1 VLADG
6 QLGEPAAAI
15 VAGHLSWP
23 LEDPVIAG
31 RFALLAAKEGEAPGS
46 LVAVALGRPSTG
58 PAAGTDRAVVVA
70 LQEMDAG
77 TWAAASEGA
86 RYQALALRLL
96 DDPAFVA
103 ALGEALVP

>member
-1 VLADG
+1 
-6 QLGEPAAAI
+6 
-15 VAGHLSWP
+15 
-23 LEDPVIAG
+23 
-31 RFALLAAKEGEAPGS
+31 
-46 LVAVALGRPSTG
+46 
-58 PAAGTDRAVVVA
+58 
-70 LQEMDAG
+70 MDAG